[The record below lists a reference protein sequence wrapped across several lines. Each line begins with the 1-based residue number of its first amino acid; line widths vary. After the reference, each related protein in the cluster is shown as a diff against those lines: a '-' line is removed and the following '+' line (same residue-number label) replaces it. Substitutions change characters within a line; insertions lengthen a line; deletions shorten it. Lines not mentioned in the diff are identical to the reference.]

1 MSKYKNLIKRHL
13 YYHGEKKYY
22 LSKNPH
28 FTSFSNTLKIIFPNC
43 NIIGCHRDPKKSLPS
58 LLTSM
63 EPGYLLMSRQIKK
76 DLKQYVNMYQVYFNS
91 LKEENIN
98 NNNFLLINMLE
109 IKNNLESSILN
120 IYNQFKYRGENKFWE
135 KIKLESDNSKIF
147 KSQNKYSLEY
157 FSLETIEFE
166 KQYKEYYKYVNE

>member
-1 MSKYKNLIKRHL
+1 
-13 YYHGEKKYY
+13 
-22 LSKNPH
+22 
-28 FTSFSNTLKIIFPNC
+28 
-43 NIIGCHRDPKKSLPS
+43 
-58 LLTSM
+58 
-63 EPGYLLMSRQIKK
+63 MSRQIKK

-120 IYNQFKYRGENKFWE
+120 IYNQFKYRGENKFWK

-166 KQYKEYYKYVNE
+166 KQYKEYYKYVNEL